1 MNPETWPL
9 FLLTPKVFREV
20 LEGELVQD
28 CGPPGSPRHLGST
41 SRPLMPVLLAQVMPE
56 AAPGSHLGATPRGL
70 LATLEAGWVLEKNSG
85 LPARELGFRS

>member
-28 CGPPGSPRHLGST
+28 CGPPGSPR
-41 SRPLMPVLLAQVMPE
+41 P
-56 AAPGSHLGATPRGL
+56 PGSACLLHGRQCSWHRSCLRLPLGHTWKPR
-70 LATLEAGWVLEKNSG
+70 LEA
-85 LPARELGFRS
+85 FRPP